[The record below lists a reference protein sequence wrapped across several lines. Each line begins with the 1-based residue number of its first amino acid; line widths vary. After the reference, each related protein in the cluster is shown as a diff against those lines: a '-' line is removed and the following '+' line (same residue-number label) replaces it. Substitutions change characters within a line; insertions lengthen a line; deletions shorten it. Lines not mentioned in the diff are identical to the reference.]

1 VSAPAAE
8 ALTAL
13 LSRYVDPALEQTGRL
28 VDVPPAVAARY
39 LRLLPADLVGA
50 RLNLV
55 QPPMTW
61 LVALTAELP
70 RAD

>member
-1 VSAPAAE
+1 
-8 ALTAL
+8 
-13 LSRYVDPALEQTGRL
+13 
-28 VDVPPAVAARY
+28 VAARC